1 MTNRDGRFLAYEITT
16 MDYPSGDSFI
26 RLTTGNRRSDV
37 IRFAG
42 KNIGPTLGLLTSIL
56 ISGVTILN
64 LPIDLLHFEEITH
77 GRIHQRQMEYL
88 PWICGSRYPNDLKLQ
103 VNF

>member
-1 MTNRDGRFLAYEITT
+1 
-16 MDYPSGDSFI
+16 MDYPSCDSFI

-37 IRFAG
+37 VRFAR

-56 ISGVTILN
+56 ISGVTILY

-77 GRIHQRQMEYL
+77 GRVHQRQMEYL
-88 PWICGSRYPNDLKLQ
+88 PWIRGSRYPNDFKLQ

>member
-1 MTNRDGRFLAYEITT
+1 MEGFLHMKLPQWIIRLVTR
-16 MDYPSGDSFI
+16 FI

-37 IRFAG
+37 VRFAR
-42 KNIGPTLGLLTSIL
+42 KNIGPTLGLFTSIL
-56 ISGVTILN
+56 ISGVTILY
-64 LPIDLLHFEEITH
+64 LPIDLLHIEEITH

-88 PWICGSRYPNDLKLQ
+88 PWICSSRNPNHLKLQ

>member
-1 MTNRDGRFLAYEITT
+1 
-16 MDYPSGDSFI
+16 MDYPSCDTFI

-37 IRFAG
+37 VRFAR

-88 PWICGSRYPNDLKLQ
+88 PWICRSGYSNALKLQ